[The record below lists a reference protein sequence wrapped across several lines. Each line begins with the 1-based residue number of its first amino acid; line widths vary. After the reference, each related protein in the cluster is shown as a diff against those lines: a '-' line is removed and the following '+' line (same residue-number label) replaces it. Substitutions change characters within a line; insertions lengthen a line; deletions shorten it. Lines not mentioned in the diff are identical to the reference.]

1 LHFTARSRIAL
12 KRDRTTTPAQADFSL
27 HSRDTI
33 RFSDTD
39 KFGHVSNATFAVY
52 LETGRSILT
61 HGGSDDLADE
71 GCHFVLART
80 EIDYLGEIN
89 WPGEVAGG
97 IRVSGVGNSSF
108 SVEQALFQNDTIKAQ
123 ARSTIVQISRDT
135 RAPCLLSVRAK
146 GRLETLKGR

>member
-1 LHFTARSRIAL
+1 L
-12 KRDRTTTPAQADFSL
+12 KRDKGLAPVHADFSL
-27 HSRDTI
+27 HSHDTI

-71 GCHFVLART
+71 GCHFVIART

-89 WPGEVAGG
+89 WPGEVTGG
-97 IRVSGVGNSSF
+97 LSVSGVGNSSF
-108 SVEQALFQNDTIKAQ
+108 AVEQALFQNDVIKAQ
-123 ARSTIVQISRDT
+123 ARSTIVQINRET
-135 RAPCLLSVRAK
+135 RASHPLSERAK
-146 GRLETLKGR
+146 SRLEMLKGS